1 MCTGEK
7 GIEPLSVVLETT
19 VLPIKLF
26 SRCVVCVVYVVYVCL
41 CIAPNGCNAQ
51 TKCVQWVQSMHKQS
65 VYNLHLNCVYNC
77 RSAKLYSLLPY
88 FLTSL
93 LPYRCITVL
102 PYCHIAILPYCR
114 IVYTQ
119 LPDIAQCTMMICIC
133 FYHRVHMLQV
143 YGKHSKDRSTPETK
157 TTQASENGKKVF
169 HPNFISWS
177 YR

>member
-1 MCTGEK
+1 MCG
-7 GIEPLSVVLETT
+7 
-19 VLPIKLF
+19 
-26 SRCVVCVVYVVYVCL
+26 VCVVRMCK
-41 CIAPNGCNAQ
+41 C
-51 TKCVQWVQSMHKQS
+51 TKCVQFAF
-65 VYNLHLNCVYNC
+65 NLHLNCVYNS
-77 RSAKLYSLLPY
+77 RSL
-88 FLTSL
+88 
-93 LPYRCITVL
+93 RQNCITYFRTAVL
-102 PYCHIAILPYCR
+102 PYCRIAILLYFHIAILPYCR

-119 LPDIAQCTMMICIC
+119 LPDIAIIMCIC